1 MATYPSY
8 NFQDVSL
15 NYTDVENNLLR
26 LYSDVSAD
34 LGTRHP
40 LELPIDIINSQ
51 MANRLYDKT
60 AYPEKWKQDL
70 AIAYQLLYNYYA

>member
-1 MATYPSY
+1 MAQYIAFDFTNP
-8 NFQDVSL
+8 SL
-15 NYTDVENNLLR
+15 NYATVETELLR

-51 MANRLYDKT
+51 MITRPYDKVENV
-60 AYPEKWKQDL
+60 EKWKKDL

>member
-1 MATYPSY
+1 MATYTQF
-8 NFQDVSL
+8 NFSDSGL
-15 NYTDVENNLLR
+15 NYTTVETELLR

-40 LELPIDIINSQ
+40 LELPMDIINAQ
-51 MANRLYDKT
+51 MINRLYDKT
-60 AYPEKWKQDL
+60 AYPEKWKKDL

>member
-1 MATYPSY
+1 MATYIAFDFTNPSLDY
-8 NFQDVSL
+8 S
-15 NYTDVENNLLR
+15 TVEPELLR
-26 LYSDVSAD
+26 LYSDVSSD

-51 MANRLYDKT
+51 MISRPYDKEENT
-60 AYPEKWKQDL
+60 ERWKKDI